1 MEIIDR
7 KEEFLK
13 MHIAHVKMLV
23 SMFKMAKIQINTSW
37 HLKIEIIFN
46 ETFVSRKTINLAK

>member
-7 KEEFLK
+7 KEEFLN

-23 SMFKMAKIQINTSW
+23 SMCKIAKI
-37 HLKIEIIFN
+37 
-46 ETFVSRKTINLAK
+46 